1 MRVKY
6 RKGAPEYLQANTHI
20 VVENPADFKGRWAQR
35 FGNTHP
41 IQIEVGCG
49 KGAFIVGMAAQHP
62 EINYIAIDLQLSVLS
77 YALDRALEAKLP
89 NVQMI
94 LVNGSTLSDYFADG
108 EVDQIYLNFSDPW
121 PKTRHE
127 KRRLTHEGF
136 LKTYEQIL
144 RPEGE
149 IHFKTDNRGL
159 FEYSL
164 VSLTN
169 YGMKL
174 KKVWL
179 DLHTDEDFALQNVMT
194 EYEKKFSDKGQV
206 IYRLEAKFVTR
217 KGEQNEMSQMSI

>member
-6 RKGAPEYLQANTHI
+6 RKGAPEHLQANTHI
-20 VVENPADFKGRWAQR
+20 VVENPADFKGRWSER
-35 FGNTHP
+35 FGNHQP
-41 IQIEVGCG
+41 IHIEVGCG
-49 KGAFIVGMAAQHP
+49 KGAFITGMAALHP
-62 EINYIAIDLQLSVLS
+62 EINYIAIDMQLSVLS
-77 YALDRALEAKLP
+77 YALDKAIEADLP

-94 LVNGSTLSDYFADG
+94 LVDGAALSEYFADG
-108 EVDQIYLNFSDPW
+108 EVERVYLNFSDPW

-127 KRRLTHEGF
+127 KRRLTYQSF
-136 LKTYEQIL
+136 LATYEQIME
-144 RPEGE
+144 PESE

-169 YGMKL
+169 YGMNL

-179 DLHTDEDFALQNVMT
+179 DLHTDEEFATQNVMT

-206 IYRLEAKFVTR
+206 IYRLEAKFPKR
-217 KGEQNEMSQMSI
+217 